1 MILMKIMLTTTAEQY
16 KINQKNNAGVSE
28 RRDTTHKKRHSPHKK
43 RTKHTKKE
51 FST

>member
-1 MILMKIMLTTTAEQY
+1 MLQFFYFLFIRFTC
-16 KINQKNNAGVSE
+16 NNLKKLCIYTFE
-28 RRDTTHKKRHSPHKK
+28 RRDTTHKKMNSAHKK